1 MVYLTGKLTGFLKI
15 RSPLPPD
22 VLKRVQRGAVLSK
35 RTPRR
40 IKSLIREST
49 PDL

>member
-40 IKSLIREST
+40 IKNLIREST